1 MSENSLI
8 KIIKPSKLKKDLK
21 NLKGSL
27 KNQEKQKSTILRTSV
42 NDEEKEI
49 ENCENWIFLVNIDF
63 SENLN

>member
-1 MSENSLI
+1 M
-8 KIIKPSKLKKDLK
+8 KKDLK

-27 KNQEKQKSTILRTSV
+27 KNQEKQKIAILRTSV

-63 SENLN
+63 SENLNQEKKKVLAESL

>member
-1 MSENSLI
+1 M
-8 KIIKPSKLKKDLK
+8 KKDLK

-42 NDEEKEI
+42 NDEEKEN